1 MAKII
6 SKLNLNR
13 TPQFA
18 EDYSLVY
25 ARNIK
30 LTKDGAITRDDG
42 VDKLFNMNDFETW
55 ISHHNNDASIPQ
67 FYKDVAHFI
76 LNIRYEGGGDGSNLG
91 SLLELVG
98 IIPDNNGFYAF
109 YNFSTVVENYESLN
123 NKSFILFFNEKAEEN
138 EPRISFVNCNW
149 NWSGGDIT
157 GNVIK
162 TLRGDIILNVAES
175 PKDNNSEELIPF
187 KSININKSSIE
198 DDESIYTQTP
208 KVPIVNLRYLGKYE
222 NIIPNGVYQFFI
234 RFELHE
240 DDYTNWYLCSRELFA
255 GSKKFTKF
263 TSVGSLKYVDTI
275 GNAGE
280 SFIFE
285 INKLVDTNLNYK
297 RFQLGF
303 ILSTDDKVVA
313 IAWKHFSLEEGLIYF
328 DYNKEDIEEIDI
340 TDLTNATFGIYNA
353 KNVTTFK
360 NKQYISNYK
369 ETDFNNIELANYA
382 NRININILSRQNN
395 QRYGYLETD
404 DSNNF
409 YRTIIGYN
417 LNSYGTELIENVCN
431 ELIIES
437 LKEVIGNPIKDN
449 LKDKTFTKGPIDLKY
464 KFVDSDVDSSM
475 PSDAYGTV
483 NEILYNVAIIQE
495 EYNNN
500 IDNYKYGYYDTNRK
514 DYVYDE
520 YDYIKN
526 SDHIWDEQLPDTF
539 LIVRGVDVN
548 NFNNKNYTNNL
559 FVGDD
564 LGGDTTEI
572 IKSNIEYLGKYNFI
586 ISFNYNNRIY
596 TINYNAIF
604 SLNSCQT
611 KTEKEDDITT
621 LLPILE
627 YKFYVHYIKDN
638 GEITNGFLVKNNTI
652 KEHDVYG
659 NNNNTVHT
667 RTDGIVSIGKYINEP
682 NIANHY
688 IFYPS
693 FQNIEIPKGY
703 VACFFSIQHYKY
715 KIAEV
720 FGCLDLRTNKSS
732 SNKNDIYRH
741 CIELDSLLLY
751 TDGKLDYIHA
761 LDNGIYDT
769 KNKDTAKK
777 AEYFSS
783 VNTNNLVTF
792 GESGCV
798 DIPKFRELVETTG
811 LHDDSYN
818 RSYIYTNYT
827 NSIDDITLIKCT
839 PYINE
844 SAFEDF
850 TNMNLLGYI
859 CKVTKPLTYFTS
871 ERQGSYYVNTG
882 EIYKKNINES
892 VSPVEDR
899 ISAGITLTEVN
910 TIQAFESDII
920 TVYSL
925 YNLNYLSLRN
935 TSYPVQ
941 NIKRKDNNTF
951 MVLYINS
958 IELSTVYKLE
968 SMYKDYTRRYYFP
981 YDSKSLIKFDNTI
994 RASIPF
1000 GDEDAIYTF
1009 KFRYDDYF
1017 NVPTNKG
1024 KIINLTSAGKAVL
1037 VHTEDSLFVFIGNN
1051 TFTGSGQ
1058 DVTTKETDIF
1068 DTGLQEVFGTEKGYG
1083 GLRKKSNSIVTENA
1097 YVFYDADSKII
1108 YAYSGEE
1115 KVINISASIDRLL
1128 HDFTI
1133 DNEVYKV
1140 SDIIFASDFYN
1151 DRLFVNIKYTNNK
1164 FITLTYSFI
1173 SKGFI
1178 SLHDINYDQS
1188 FSTKT
1193 KCYFTKKD
1201 YNHDD
1206 HETLF
1211 EIVKSNSVYNGI
1223 VKQQDIYPELDVTYD
1238 NISVIDI
1245 ILKLNYETIKVLD
1258 SISWICSKIIKEFS
1272 TDAPN
1277 EFNFAEESLDRN
1289 YAGNLLE
1296 VYTDTSY
1303 SGKLNLESKQNDSSI
1318 RDLNAYQKPRFNYGI
1333 WTLNYFRNIKNIDK
1347 NNPQSMGL
1355 ASSDNNSLIYGKY
1368 IVARFIFNRENN
1380 FKFENVIFNI
1390 SNKQ

>member
-13 TPQFA
+13 TPQLA

-55 ISHHNNDASIPQ
+55 ISHHSNDS

-76 LNIRYEGGGDGSNLG
+76 LNERYEGGGDGSNLG

-109 YNFSTVVENYESLN
+109 YHFNTLDGNYASLS
-123 NKSFILFFNEKAEEN
+123 NKSFILFFNEKAEET
-138 EPRISFVNCNW
+138 ESRISFVNCNW

-175 PKDNNSEELIPF
+175 PKDNNSEELVPF

-198 DDESIYTQTP
+198 DNESIYTQTP
-208 KVPIVNLRYLGKYE
+208 NVPIINLKYLSKYP
-222 NIIPNGVYQFFI
+222 NLIPNGVYQFFI
-234 RFELHE
+234 RYEIYE
-240 DDYTNWYLCSRELFA
+240 DFYTDWYPCSKELFA
-255 GSKKFTKF
+255 GTKQRLN
-263 TSVGSLKYVDTI
+263 SSIVGSMEYIDTNS
-275 GNAGE
+275 NAGS
-280 SFIFE
+280 SFVFE
-285 INKLVDTNLNYK
+285 VDKIYDSNVEYK
-297 RFQLGF
+297 SFQLGF
-303 ILSTDDKVVA
+303 ILSTDDQIVGRT
-313 IAWKHFSLEEGLIYF
+313 WKSFALNTSIIYF
-328 DYNKEDIEEIDI
+328 DYDKEFISEIDVE
-340 TDLTNATFGIYNA
+340 DLLNTTYGIYNV
-353 KNVTTFK
+353 KNVTSYK

-369 ETDFNNIELANYA
+369 ETDFNVASLENSANDIIIELKNASSQVEGNEF
-382 NRININILSRQNN
+382 NVDINSH
-395 QRYGYLETD
+395 
-404 DSNNF
+404 NF
-409 YRTIIGYN
+409 YVSVSGIKTNPVDVKDLCKDLFAQTI
-417 LNSYGTELIENVCN
+417 N
-431 ELIIES
+431 ELYEI
-437 LKEVIGNPIKDN
+437 LPNGNYPEE
-449 LKDKTFTKGPIDLKY
+449 LTFSNGPIDLDLILIEDDGHTTPFDANNFHEIRYDIAEVPIDDTDPESPTWEYDKDIY
-464 KFVDSDVDSSM
+464 EYGVDGATTTIKNPSTEWSESLLDNVVFPNGIDSRT
-475 PSDAYGTV
+475 PDDPDATFR
-483 NEILYNVAIIQE
+483 
-495 EYNNN
+495 YNNFVVA
-500 IDNYKYGYYDTNRK
+500 DENYFQDLYISNVGEYCL
-514 DYVYDE
+514 YV
-520 YDYIKN
+520 
-526 SDHIWDEQLPDTF
+526 S
-539 LIVRGVDVN
+539 
-548 NFNNKNYTNNL
+548 FNNTGARYATYYCRFRLNVNP
-559 FVGDD
+559 G
-564 LGGDTTEI
+564 
-572 IKSNIEYLGKYNFI
+572 
-586 ISFNYNNRIY
+586 
-596 TINYNAIF
+596 AIV
-604 SLNSCQT
+604 
-611 KTEKEDDITT
+611 KEKDFTT
-621 LLPILE
+621 LLPIQQ
-627 YKFYVHYIKDN
+627 YKFYVHYVKKT
-638 GEITNGFLVKNNTI
+638 GEITNGYLVKKIDTGELDENNEPI
-652 KEHDVYG
+652 YR
-659 NNNNTVHT
+659 N
-667 RTDGIVSIGKYINEP
+667 DGIVSFGDDISNDAVKNHNIIYPKFKNIIIP
-682 NIANHY
+682 N
-688 IFYPS
+688 
-693 FQNIEIPKGY
+693 GY
-703 VACFFSIQHYKY
+703 VACFFTIQHYKHKVSELY
-715 KIAEV
+715 NKM
-720 FGCLDLRTNKSS
+720 DLG
-732 SNKNDIYRH
+732 SNDYYYD
-741 CIELDSLLLY
+741 CMDFDTMLY
-751 TDGKLDYIHA
+751 YVNGKLDYVYFNQVIKYSEDLGDSIYA
-761 LDNGIYDT
+761 QYYPSFDN
-769 KNKDTAKK
+769 
-777 AEYFSS
+777 S
-783 VNTNNLVTF
+783 NLLTF
-792 GESGCV
+792 GHSGKV
-798 DIPKFRELVETTG
+798 YVADIPDAGKGNPFVIMKYESNSKDLV
-811 LHDDSYN
+811 LV
-818 RSYIYTNYT
+818 
-827 NSIDDITLIKCT
+827 KCT
-839 PYINE
+839 PYIKT
-844 SAFEDF
+844 ATYDDF
-850 TNMNLLGYI
+850 KNMNLLGYI
-859 CKVTKPLTYFTS
+859 CNVVKPTVPNDTDNPS
-871 ERQGSYYVNTG
+871 ETEDLYYVNDGT
-882 EIYKKNINES
+882 IYTKDIDQSQKTMLF
-892 VSPVEDR
+892 
-899 ISAGITLTEVN
+899 SANGIRTDSAFSSN
-910 TIQAFESDII
+910 KHTI
-920 TVYSL
+920 YSN
-925 YNLNYLSLRN
+925 YNLNYISKRN
-935 TSYPVQ
+935 DAYPVQ
-941 NIKRKDNNTF
+941 TIKSLRTGSAGTMDGV
-951 MVLYINS
+951 VLYINS
-958 IELSTVYKLE
+958 RELSTVYKLS
-968 SMYKDYTRRYYFP
+968 SMYKDYTRKAYFT
-981 YDSKSLIKFDNTI
+981 YDDDYLVKFDNTI

-1201 YNHDD
+1201 DNHAD

-1211 EIVKSNSVYNGI
+1211 EIVKNNSEYNNI

-1277 EFNFAEESLDRN
+1277 EFNFAEESLDRY

-1318 RDLNAYQKPRFNYGI
+1318 RDLNGYQKPRFNYGI

-1355 ASSDNNSLIYGKY
+1355 VSSDNNSLIYGKY